1 MLFRISMQFYFYSLL
16 PCRKWV
22 RSGTPTR
29 LANDRL
35 GASYL
40 DLNTNQYSV
49 LSLMLRNL
57 LVMVVVMNNLGTL

>member
-1 MLFRISMQFYFYSLL
+1 M
-16 PCRKWV
+16 